1 MRVFTIDNQGKLIPY
16 KEYPF
21 RESNRESE
29 LEQLLENNPEY
40 FFEDSK
46 LLIIGRQV
54 TTNLNTF
61 IDLLGID
68 KNGNTVVVE
77 LKRGKTPRETIAQ
90 LLEYA
95 SFAENLDYSQLN
107 DIYQDYSGEDVE
119 LEDFHKEYFNKDAE
133 EAVSFNKSVK
143 LVIVAEDISKEIS
156 QTALFLRKKG
166 IDIFCIEFKYF
177 QTETNQKIISSNFV
191 IGEDRFI
198 RSEIQSASL
207 PKIDKNQ
214 FLNSLDDNGLKVFD
228 RIFAF
233 ASENNLLLRWG
244 SRGFSLN
251 YRLDDGFV
259 SLIFGYP
266 PSSVYKQSVY
276 TGFEYILKKIADSE
290 SIVELYKKKINE
302 FGKFKEAGINFKW
315 MIDKNYSEEEIQSFI
330 DILSVIIQE
339 IKKIT
344 SESGRC

>member
-1 MRVFTIDNQGKLIPY
+1 MRVFTIDSRGKLIPY
-16 KEYPF
+16 KECAYK
-21 RESNRESE
+21 ESNRESE

-95 SFAENLDYSQLN
+95 SFVENLDYSQLN
-107 DIYQDYSGEDVE
+107 DIYQDYSGEDAD
-119 LEDFHKEYFNKDAE
+119 LEDYHKEYFNKSTD

-166 IDIFCIEFKYF
+166 LDIYCIEFKYF
-177 QTETNQKIISSNFV
+177 QTETNEKIISSSFV

-207 PKIDKNQ
+207 PKVDKKQ
-214 FLNSLDDNGLKVFD
+214 FLNSLDENGLNVFN
-228 RIFAF
+228 RIFEF

-244 SRGFSLN
+244 SKGFSLN
-251 YRLDDGFV
+251 HKLDEGFV

-266 PSSVYKQSVY
+266 PTSVFKQSIY
-276 TGFEYILKKIADSE
+276 TGFEGILKKIPDSE
-290 SIVELYKKKINE
+290 NIIGLFKKRIHELGN
-302 FGKFKEAGINFKW
+302 FKEAGINFKW
-315 MIDKNYSEEEIQSFI
+315 LIDKNYSEKEIRIFVDILAIIIEEIKQKSMT
-330 DILSVIIQE
+330 V
-339 IKKIT
+339 
-344 SESGRC
+344 